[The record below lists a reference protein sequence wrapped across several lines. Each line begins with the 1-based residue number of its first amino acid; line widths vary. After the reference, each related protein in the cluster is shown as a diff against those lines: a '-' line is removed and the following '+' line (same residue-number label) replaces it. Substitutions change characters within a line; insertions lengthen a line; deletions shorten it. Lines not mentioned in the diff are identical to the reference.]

1 MARRILVVTTA
12 DWPQADVERV
22 VREHGGDDA
31 ELHVIAP
38 ASKISWLDRWTNA
51 EDAAR
56 ADAAARAEAAAD
68 AAPAVSEPHVGDVDP
83 VQAIED
89 GLRQWP
95 ADEVV
100 VLTAPAEQAT
110 WIERNLGDDAQER
123 FDVPVTALTTG

>member
-12 DWPQADVERV
+12 EAPQADVERV
-22 VREHGGDDA
+22 VREHGGEDA

-38 ASKISWLDRWTNA
+38 ASKISWLDRLTND

-56 ADAAARAEAAAD
+56 ADAAGRAEAAAE
-68 AAPAVSEPHVGDVDP
+68 AAPADAEPHVGDVDP

-89 GLRQWP
+89 GLREWP

-100 VLTAPAEQAT
+100 VLTAPDEQAT
-110 WIERNLGDDAQER
+110 WIERNLGDDAHDR
-123 FDVPVTALTTG
+123 FDVPVTALTAG

>member
-1 MARRILVVTTA
+1 MGRRILVVTTA
-12 DWPQADVERV
+12 ESPQADVERV
-22 VREHGGDDA
+22 VRAHGGEDA

-38 ASKISWLDRWTNA
+38 ASKISLLDRWTND

-56 ADAAARAEAAAD
+56 ADAGHRAEAASE
-68 AAPAVSEPHVGDVDP
+68 AAPGSAEPHVGDVDP

-100 VLTAPAEQAT
+100 VLTAPGEQET
-110 WIERNLGDDAQER
+110 WIERNLGPKAQER
-123 FDVPVTALTTG
+123 FDVPVTVLTTR

>member
-12 DWPQADVERV
+12 ESPQADVERV
-22 VREHGGDDA
+22 VREHGGEDA

-38 ASKISWLDRWTNA
+38 ASKISWLDRWTND

-56 ADAAARAEAAAD
+56 AEAAERAEAAAD
-68 AAPAVSEPHVGDVDP
+68 AAPADAEPHVGDVDP
-83 VQAIED
+83 VKAIED

-100 VLTAPAEQAT
+100 VLTAPSEQAT
-110 WIERNLGDDAQER
+110 WIERNLGEDARER

>member
-1 MARRILVVTTA
+1 MGRRILVVTTA
-12 DWPQADVERV
+12 ESPQADVERV
-22 VREHGGDDA
+22 VREHGGEDA

-38 ASKISWLDRWTNA
+38 ASKISRLDRWTND
-51 EDAAR
+51 ED
-56 ADAAARAEAAAD
+56 AARAEAAERAEAAAE
-68 AAPAVSEPHVGDVDP
+68 AAPAAAEPHVGDVDP
-83 VQAIED
+83 VEAIED

-110 WIERNLGDDAQER
+110 WIERNLGEDARER

>member
-12 DWPQADVERV
+12 ESPRADVERV
-22 VREHGGDDA
+22 VREHGGEDA

-38 ASKISWLDRWTNA
+38 ASKISRLDRWTND
-51 EDAAR
+51 ED
-56 ADAAARAEAAAD
+56 AARAEAAERAEAAAE
-68 AAPAVSEPHVGDVDP
+68 AAPADAEPHVGDVDP
-83 VQAIED
+83 VEAIED

-110 WIERNLGDDAQER
+110 WIERNLGEDARER

>member
-12 DWPQADVERV
+12 ESPQAEVERV
-22 VREHGGDDA
+22 VRAHGGEDA

-38 ASKISWLDRWTNA
+38 ASKISVLDRWTND
-51 EDAAR
+51 EGAAR
-56 ADAAARAEAAAD
+56 ADAAERAEAASE
-68 AAPAVSEPHVGDVDP
+68 AAPAESEPHVGDVDP

-100 VLTAPAEQAT
+100 VLTAPEEQAT
-110 WIERNLGDDAQER
+110 WIERNLGSEAQER
-123 FDVPVTALTTG
+123 FPVPVTALATG